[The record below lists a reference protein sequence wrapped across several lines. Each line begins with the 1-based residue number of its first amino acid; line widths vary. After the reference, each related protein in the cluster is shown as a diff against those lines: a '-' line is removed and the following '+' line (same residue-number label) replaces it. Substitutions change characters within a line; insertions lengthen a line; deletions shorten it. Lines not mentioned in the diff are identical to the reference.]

1 MQNQEKE
8 KEIHFLILNLL
19 NNYNNR
25 IKNRLEK
32 PKIKLVKNISLKENY
47 MNKTRILIYLQ
58 VINYQIDKKEIYNYN
73 NRKK

>member
-1 MQNQEKE
+1 MQNQAKE
-8 KEIHFLILNLL
+8 KETHFLILNLL